1 MRRLSIFLI
10 GFSFMFACTEKEN
23 PKALPS
29 EPAGLKIIVD
39 DELGDGAYFKD
50 FLDAIKN
57 KDCKHILSMLDE
69 KVHFSLGE
77 GTNAI
82 FSGKT
87 GYREEKLKFSI
98 CDLFFDSIIVKQ
110 RVIDILETND
120 FEYEYGS
127 PRDWLDKSRE
137 IRFITMEEK
146 NGGSKVNVVFLG
158 GRSFKPEAESRDV
171 DFLFSCPDGFMKK
184 CFLYSF
190 SF

>member
-23 PKALPS
+23 PKDLPS
-29 EPAGLKIIVD
+29 KPAGSKIIVD
-39 DELGDGAYFKD
+39 AELGDGAYFNE
-50 FLDAIKN
+50 FLEAIKN
-57 KDCKHILSMLDE
+57 NDCKQILSKLDD
-69 KVHFSLGE
+69 KVYFSLGE
-77 GTNAI
+77 NSNAM
-82 FSGKT
+82 FSRKT
-87 GYREEKLKFSI
+87 GYQEEKLKFSI
-98 CDLFFDSIIVKQ
+98 CDLFFDSNIVQQ
-110 RVIDILETND
+110 RVIEIFETND

-127 PRDWLDKSRE
+127 PRDWLDKSRK

-146 NGGSKVNVVFLG
+146 NGGSKVNIVFLG

-171 DFLFSCPDGFMKK
+171 DFLFSCPDGFMRK